1 MDTSRVD
8 GVKAPQKTPDA
19 AAARQDVAVGLPV
32 HRLRAQRR
40 GHEEH
45 LTTTAR
51 LEAGP
56 GRVGDFQ
63 LDERVLLRAHAL
75 SRRPIMI
82 GAALRISHR
91 VDVGS
96 LPVGDAVTFF

>member
-63 LDERVLLRAHAL
+63 LDERVLLRADAF
-75 SRRPIMI
+75 SATTIVV
-82 GAALRISHR
+82 GAALRVSHR
-91 VDVGS
+91 VHIS
-96 LPVGDAVTFF
+96 SFAVGDAIAFF